1 MTRNIV
7 IIDYGSGNLR
17 SAQKALQKATKNLD
31 LPLEIIVSN
40 QPEVINKAER
50 IILPGVGAFAD
61 CYEGLFSIANIGE
74 ILEQR
79 VKCDGVPFLGICVG
93 MQLMADAGLEK
104 GNHKGLGWIKGEVK
118 PIKPN
123 DKNLK
128 IPHMGW
134 NTLNSNQTHELLKNI
149 PSGKDGLH
157 AYFVHSYHME
167 VENESDLIASSD
179 YGGQIT
185 AMVGK
190 DNIVGTQFHPEK
202 SQKLGIILLENFLR
216 WKP

>member
-1 MTRNIV
+1 MTRKIA

-17 SAQKALQKATKNLD
+17 SAQKALQKAARNLD
-31 LPLEIIVSN
+31 LPFDIIVSN
-40 QPEVINKAER
+40 KPEVINSAER

-61 CYEGLFSIANIGE
+61 CYEGLFAIPNIGE

-79 VKCDGVPFLGICVG
+79 VMRDGVPFLGICVG
-93 MQLMADAGLEK
+93 MQLMADAGFEK

-134 NTLNSNQTHELLKNI
+134 NTLSARTNHSLLKNI
-149 PSGKDGLH
+149 STGKDGLH

-167 VENESDLIASSD
+167 AKNESEIIATSD
-179 YGGQIT
+179 YGGTIT
-185 AMVGK
+185 AMVGR

-202 SQKLGIILLENFLR
+202 SQKLGIKLLENFLS
-216 WKP
+216 WQI